1 MSLAPYRTVLSPA
14 QDEFTE
20 KKSRFIGYIAP
31 VTTEEAAAAFIEEIR
46 ARHREARHNCY
57 AYRLRQNNLARFS
70 DDGEPSGTAGRPILE
85 VLQRE
90 ELTDVCVVVTRYFG
104 GILLGTGG
112 LARAYTQGCKIAVAA
127 AEVLCMHPAAECT
140 LTADYGLYGKLQ
152 SLLPRYGAVLL
163 DTAFEDNVTVRFML
177 RQEQLAPLAKA
188 LEEISAG
195 SLTPHVLSEKY
206 YPFPEQ

>member
-1 MSLAPYRTVLSPA
+1 MSLAPSRTAAAPA
-14 QDEFTE
+14 EYEFTL

-31 VTTEEAAAAFIEEIR
+31 VTTEQEAAAFIESVR
-46 ARHREARHNCY
+46 TRHREARHNCY

-112 LARAYTQGCKIAVAA
+112 LARAYTQGCKMAVAA
-127 AEVLCMHPAAECT
+127 AEILPMHPAAECT
-140 LTADYGLYGKLQ
+140 LTADYGFYGKLQ
-152 SLLPRYGAVLL
+152 NLLPQYGAVTL
-163 DTAFEDNVTVRFML
+163 DTAFEGDVTVRFML
-177 RQEQLAPLAKA
+177 RQEQLPPFAKA
-188 LEEISAG
+188 LEEQSAG
-195 SLTPHVLSEKY
+195 SLVPTVLAEKY
-206 YPFPEQ
+206 YPFP